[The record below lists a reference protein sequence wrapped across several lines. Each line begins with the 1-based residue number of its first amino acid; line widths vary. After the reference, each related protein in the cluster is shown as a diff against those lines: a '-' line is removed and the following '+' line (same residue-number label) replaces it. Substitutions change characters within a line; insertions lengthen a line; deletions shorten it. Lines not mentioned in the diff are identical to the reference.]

1 MRIITK
7 PFKTH
12 IFYFTLLFS
21 SCQSEQIQWI
31 EGLEH
36 DKKGSNKP
44 VYPTTLDKQ
53 LAYINKYPKDTL
65 RNITILKK
73 TIKDAVNAE
82 DDELAYKLF
91 LIGLQKYP
99 DIVRDDEF
107 FDFINYF
114 YTGMLKEE
122 STAKWITGIIIDH
135 WNEDQK
141 TAYFSTIYQNI
152 KEEFPKLK
160 SYQQGEQL
168 VNMAKIHSLILP
180 NGEQSALFLWKSY
193 EIMRW
198 MGSDLEALNLLDL
211 ILIRHENWKNIKM
224 VKKERELLLKNKNRL
239 KWNGK
244 EKINIAPNKKDQ
256 TPVS

>member
-1 MRIITK
+1 LRIITK

-44 VYPTTLDKQ
+44 VYPAALDKQ

-91 LIGLQKYP
+91 LLGLQKYP
-99 DIVRDDEF
+99 DIVRDDDF

-122 STAKWITGIIIDH
+122 NTAKWITGIIIDH

-168 VNMAKIHSLILP
+168 VNMAKIHSLIIP
-180 NGEQSALFLWKSY
+180 KGEQSALFLWKSY

-211 ILIRHENWKNIKM
+211 ILIRHENCKNIKM
-224 VKKERELLLKNKNRL
+224 VKKERDLLLKNKNRL
-239 KWNGK
+239 KWDGK
-244 EKINIAPNKKDQ
+244 EKINIAPYKKDQ

>member
-1 MRIITK
+1 MRLNTK

-21 SCQSEQIQWI
+21 SCQSEQIQWF

-36 DKKGSNKP
+36 DKKGGNKP
-44 VYPTTLDKQ
+44 VDPTALDKQ

-65 RNITILKK
+65 RNITILIK

-91 LIGLQKYP
+91 LLGLQKYP
-99 DIVRDDEF
+99 DIIRDDEF
-107 FDFINYF
+107 FNFINYF
-114 YTGMLKEE
+114 YIGMLKEE
-122 STAKWITGIIIDH
+122 DTAKWITGIIKDR

-141 TAYFSTIYQNI
+141 SAYFSTIYQNI

-160 SYQQGEQL
+160 SYQHVEQL

-180 NGEQSALFLWKSY
+180 NGEQSGLFLWKSY

-198 MGSDLEALNLLDL
+198 MGSDLAALDLLDL
-211 ILIRHENWKNIKM
+211 IIIRHKNWKNIRM
-224 VKKERELLLKNKNRL
+224 VKKEKELLLKNKNRL

-244 EKINIAPNKKDQ
+244 EKINISPYKKDQ

>member
-44 VYPTTLDKQ
+44 VYPTALDKQ

-91 LIGLQKYP
+91 LLGLQKYP
-99 DIVRDDEF
+99 DIVRDDDF

-114 YTGMLKEE
+114 YTGMFNEE
-122 STAKWITGIIIDH
+122 NTAKWITGIIIDR

-168 VNMAKIHSLILP
+168 VNMSKIHSLIIP
-180 NGEQSALFLWKSY
+180 KREQSALFLWKSY

-198 MGSDLEALNLLDL
+198 LGSDLEALNLLDL

-224 VKKERELLLKNKNRL
+224 VKKERDLLLKNKNRL

>member
-44 VYPTTLDKQ
+44 VYPTALDKQ

-91 LIGLQKYP
+91 LLGLQKYP
-99 DIVRDDEF
+99 DIVRDDDF

-114 YTGMLKEE
+114 YTGMFKEE
-122 STAKWITGIIIDH
+122 NTAKWITGIIIDR

-180 NGEQSALFLWKSY
+180 NGEQSALFLWESY

-224 VKKERELLLKNKNRL
+224 VKKERDLLLKNKNRL
-239 KWNGK
+239 KWYGK
-244 EKINIAPNKKDQ
+244 EKINIAPYKKDQ

>member
-1 MRIITK
+1 LRIITK

-44 VYPTTLDKQ
+44 VYPAALDKQ

-91 LIGLQKYP
+91 LLGLQKYP
-99 DIVRDDEF
+99 DIVRDDDF

-122 STAKWITGIIIDH
+122 NTAKWITGIIIDH

-141 TAYFSTIYQNI
+141 TAYFSTIYKNI

-168 VNMAKIHSLILP
+168 VNMAKIHSLIIP
-180 NGEQSALFLWKSY
+180 KGEQSALFLWKSY

-224 VKKERELLLKNKNRL
+224 VKKERDLLLKNKNRL

-244 EKINIAPNKKDQ
+244 EKINIAPYKKDQ

>member
-1 MRIITK
+1 LRIITK

-44 VYPTTLDKQ
+44 VYPAALDKQ

-91 LIGLQKYP
+91 LLGLQKYP
-99 DIVRDDEF
+99 DIVRDHDF

-122 STAKWITGIIIDH
+122 NTAKWITGIIIDH

-168 VNMAKIHSLILP
+168 VNMAKIHSLIIP
-180 NGEQSALFLWKSY
+180 KGEQSALFLWKSY

-224 VKKERELLLKNKNRL
+224 VKKERDLLLKNKNRL
-239 KWNGK
+239 KWDGK
-244 EKINIAPNKKDQ
+244 EKINIAPYKKDQ